1 MLRGARAGQALTPA
15 PRPQSAPS
23 FACFVE
29 GALVDTWSGG
39 NSQRLHAAIA
49 RYGSGANAANA
60 R

>member
-1 MLRGARAGQALTPA
+1 MPAIWLEAASLTCAL
-15 PRPQSAPS
+15 RPQSAPS

-29 GALVDTWSGG
+29 GALVDSWSGG

-49 RYGSGANAANA
+49 RYGGGANA